1 MRYWGMLTAAVAA
14 AVLAVASF
22 AGSGAANHP
31 GSQTLTFTESSRGD
45 FFRFID
51 QRPRSRGPRNNPSI
65 SAGDEVILGSVLLD
79 QNDQRAGRLEASC
92 KAVRGARRFPQALWG
107 CHAFAR
113 LGGGT
118 LVLAATLQFRQDAIT
133 GAVTGGTG
141 AYEGASGSFGISGE
155 PSVDTFH
162 IARPGF

>member
-1 MRYWGMLTAAVAA
+1 MRYWAMLAAAAAVAA
-14 AVLAVASF
+14 LTVGAF

-31 GSQTLTFTESSRGD
+31 GSQTLTFTESQRGD
-45 FFRFID
+45 FFRFVD
-51 QRPRSRGPRNNPSI
+51 HRPRSRGSRDNPSI

-79 QNDQRAGRLEASC
+79 QNDQRAGRLEAAC
-92 KAVRGARRFPQALWG
+92 KALRGARRFPQALWG
-107 CHAFAR
+107 CHGFAR

-118 LVLAATLQFRQDAIT
+118 LVVAATFKFRQNVIT

-141 AYEGASGSFGISGE
+141 AYEGASGSFRISGE

-162 IARPGF
+162 IATPGF